1 MVDILCKATK
11 TLFNWQLLW
20 VKNFQ
25 NYHFWKTFYVMQKFK
40 TLKINVVKN
49 ILENFARA
57 FVVWVVGCVMR
68 YGYCGVAFFVMERSR
83 GGG

>member
-1 MVDILCKATK
+1 
-11 TLFNWQLLW
+11 
-20 VKNFQ
+20 
-25 NYHFWKTFYVMQKFK
+25 MQKFK